1 MHADPVHFVRHS
13 LTFTSWYLEI
23 GKRARS
29 LMLNATKR
37 WQEIDELR
45 ETVQFRRIPGF
56 CFDQIEIPKEPEW
69 PDVKFPFFFELTD
82 RFRVKSQ

>member
-29 LMLNATKR
+29 LMLNATKL

-45 ETVQFRRIPGF
+45 ETVQFRRGF
-56 CFDQIEIPKEPEW
+56 PVFA
-69 PDVKFPFFFELTD
+69 LTKS
-82 RFRVKSQ
+82 KSQKSPSGPM